1 MEVVDDVASCP
12 RPPQGTVVSI
22 GAYDGVHLGH
32 QRLIS
37 QLRDLAAQRGC
48 ASAVVTFDRHPA
60 LVVRP
65 ASAPRQL
72 TDLDTKLELLAATG
86 LDYAVVLR
94 FDEAR
99 SREPAEDFVR
109 TVLVDC
115 LASRSVVVGHDFHF
129 GHHREGNVAF
139 LQRLG
144 PSLGFDV
151 QGVDLFDDESGGGP
165 VSSTR
170 VRSAL
175 AAGDVATAT
184 FLLGRPHRVRG
195 VVVATGETVEV
206 AVAAELCLPAEG
218 TYAGW
223 YDQPDGARHRATVTV
238 PATTATVPATTA
250 TVAGGAMVP
259 GGALDGEAGAAGLFG
274 PPSVLEV
281 HLPDF
286 DGPQVGESP
295 VIEFFARLHDQPGP
309 DDVEARVV

>member
-12 RPPQGTVVSI
+12 RPPEGTVVSI

-37 QLRDLAAQRGC
+37 QLRDLAAQRGS

-65 ASAPRQL
+65 DSAPKLL
-72 TDLDTKLELLAATG
+72 TDLPTKLELLAATG

-94 FDEAR
+94 FDEAS

-115 LASRSVVVGHDFHF
+115 LASRIVVVGHDFHF
-129 GHHREGNVAF
+129 GHRRQGNVAF
-139 LQRLG
+139 LERLG

-170 VRSAL
+170 VREAL
-175 AAGDVATAT
+175 AAGDVATAG

-195 VVVATGETVEV
+195 PGR
-206 AVAAELCLPAEG
+206 PA
-218 TYAGW
+218 
-223 YDQPDGARHRATVTV
+223 
-238 PATTATVPATTA
+238 
-250 TVAGGAMVP
+250 
-259 GGALDGEAGAAGLFG
+259 
-274 PPSVLEV
+274 PP
-281 HLPDF
+281 
-286 DGPQVGESP
+286 
-295 VIEFFARLHDQPGP
+295 
-309 DDVEARVV
+309 

>member
-1 MEVVDDVASCP
+1 VEVVDDVASCP
-12 RPPQGTVVSI
+12 RPPDGTVVSI

-65 ASAPRQL
+65 ESAPKLL
-72 TDLDTKLELLAATG
+72 TDLPTKLELLAATG

-115 LASRSVVVGHDFHF
+115 LASRIVVVGHDFHF
-129 GHHREGNVAF
+129 GHRRQGNVAF
-139 LQRLG
+139 LERLG

-170 VRSAL
+170 VREAL
-175 AAGDVATAT
+175 AAGDVATAG

-195 VVVATGETVEV
+195 VVVDGQAGDHGGGGRTRRTGPGETVEV
-206 AVAAELCLPAEG
+206 AVPAELCLPATG
-218 TYAGW
+218 SYAGW
-223 YDQPDGARHRATVTV
+223 YDQPDGSRHRATVTV
-238 PATTATVPATTA
+238 VGDLVGPVSLLEVRLPDCDAPV
-250 TVAGGAMVP
+250 V
-259 GGALDGEAGAAGLFG
+259 GEA
-274 PPSVLEV
+274 
-281 HLPDF
+281 
-286 DGPQVGESP
+286 P
-295 VIEFFARLHDQPGP
+295 VIEFVARLHDQTGL
-309 DDVEARVV
+309 DGVGARVV

>member
-1 MEVVDDVASCP
+1 VEVVDDVASCP
-12 RPPQGTVVSI
+12 RPPQGSVVSI

-65 ASAPRQL
+65 DSAPKQL
-72 TDLDTKLELLAATG
+72 TDLATKLELLAATG

-99 SREPAEDFVR
+99 SREPAGDFVR
-109 TVLVDC
+109 SVLVDC
-115 LASRSVVVGHDFHF
+115 LASRTVVVGRDFHF
-129 GHHREGNVAF
+129 GHRREGNVAF
-139 LQRLG
+139 LERLG

-151 QGVDLFDDESGGGP
+151 QGVELFDDESGGGP

-170 VRSAL
+170 VRAAL

-184 FLLGRPHRVRG
+184 LLLGRPHRVRG
-195 VVVATGETVEV
+195 VVVDRAVARDGGVTTVVV
-206 AVAAELCLPAEG
+206 AVDAELCLPAAG
-218 TYAGW
+218 AYAGW
-223 YDQPDGARHRATVTV
+223 YDQPDGPRHRATVTV
-238 PATTATVPATTA
+238 PGPAGGDGGPATA
-250 TVAGGAMVP
+250 RELSPPALSAP
-259 GGALDGEAGAAGLFG
+259 GPA
-274 PPSVLEV
+274 SRLEV

-286 DGPQVGESP
+286 DGPLAGESP
-295 VIEFFARLHDQPGP
+295 IVEFVARLHDQR
-309 DDVEARVV
+309 DVDGIEAGVV

>member
-1 MEVVDDVASCP
+1 VEVVDDVASCP
-12 RPPQGTVVSI
+12 RPPEGTVVSI

-60 LVVRP
+60 LIVRP
-65 ASAPRQL
+65 DSAPKLL
-72 TDLDTKLELLAATG
+72 TDLPTKLELLAATG

-115 LASRSVVVGHDFHF
+115 LASRIVVVGHDFHF
-129 GHHREGNVAF
+129 GHRRQGNVAF
-139 LQRLG
+139 LERLG

-151 QGVDLFDDESGGGP
+151 QGVELFDDESGGGP

-170 VRSAL
+170 VRQAL
-175 AAGDVATAT
+175 AAGDVATAG

-195 VVVATGETVEV
+195 VVVDGQAGGRGGAGRTPPGGPGETVEV
-206 AVAAELCLPAEG
+206 AVPAELCLPATG

-223 YDQPDGARHRATVTV
+223 YDQPDGSRHRATVTV
-238 PATTATVPATTA
+238 VDDPVGPVSLLEVRLPDCDAPV
-250 TVAGGAMVP
+250 V
-259 GGALDGEAGAAGLFG
+259 GEAPL
-274 PPSVLEV
+274 
-281 HLPDF
+281 
-286 DGPQVGESP
+286 
-295 VIEFFARLHDQPGP
+295 IEFVARLHDQTGL
-309 DDVEARVV
+309 DGVGARVV